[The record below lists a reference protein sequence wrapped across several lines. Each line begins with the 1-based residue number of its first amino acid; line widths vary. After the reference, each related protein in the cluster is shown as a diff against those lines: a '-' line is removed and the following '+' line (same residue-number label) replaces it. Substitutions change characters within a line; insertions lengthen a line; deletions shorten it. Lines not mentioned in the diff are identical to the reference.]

1 LGIVIDISEFV
12 AKNVNVELIDFT
24 NFSRS
29 SNSVFKFKIKFLT
42 PTYFQKRNS
51 NTTIR
56 FPSPVSL
63 FTNLT
68 HLWNSLT
75 PNDYHIDFN
84 DFYDWID
91 MNLFLTSYNLRTRTF
106 DIGKDSRPVGFVGW
120 ATFINKDPENEFAN
134 WLDTLRRF
142 GEYTNLGGNRTSG
155 YGSMEYI
162 QYKKPSTI
170 ENAPDSPAPS
180 EIS

>member
-1 LGIVIDISEFV
+1 
-12 AKNVNVELIDFT
+12 
-24 NFSRS
+24 
-29 SNSVFKFKIKFLT
+29 
-42 PTYFQKRNS
+42 
-51 NTTIR
+51 
-56 FPSPVSL
+56 
-63 FTNLT
+63 
-68 HLWNSLT
+68 
-75 PNDYHIDFN
+75 
-84 DFYDWID
+84 
-91 MNLFLTSYNLRTRTF
+91 LRTRTF

-120 ATFINKDPENEFAN
+120 ATFINKDPENEFTN